1 MLLRAKS
8 FARSLSHTYTHTHTH
23 THTHTNTHTHTHTF
37 SLNLPPSLYQAHNLH
52 LVGGVLIIDSADE
65 SREMLIHAP
74 LLVLSLVA

>member
-8 FARSLSHTYTHTHTH
+8 FARSLSHTYTHTQTH
-23 THTHTNTHTHTHTF
+23 THKHPF
-37 SLNLPPSLYQAHNLH
+37 SLNFPPSLYQAHNLH

-74 LLVLSLVA
+74 LLVLSLAA